1 MNKSFIRYI
10 ACAVVGIEGILL
22 LLASLV
28 GIIYNEWQYR
38 IYLMCGA
45 IYLLIGVI
53 SYYKKPQ
60 RSAFYA
66 KDGFVMV
73 ALSWIILSVC
83 GAIPIYLTGEI
94 PSYIDALFEIV
105 SGFTTTGSTIMLDV
119 EILCHA
125 SIFWR
130 LFTHWIG
137 GMGILVFVLAILPM
151 AGGYAINILKAE
163 SPGPNADR
171 MVSSVS
177 VTARYLYLIYGTIT
191 FVEMV
196 LLKISGL
203 PFFDSL
209 VLSFATAGTG
219 GFGILN
225 SSFGS
230 YSSAQQIIAGVFM
243 LLFGV
248 NFSIYY
254 GILVGKAKEMLK
266 SEELKVYAAI
276 VIGAI
281 ALITINI
288 ASYYT
293 NIFEALKHSFF
304 QVASIITTT
313 GFSSTD
319 FNLWPMFSKTILVTI
334 MFIGAMAGSTGGGI
348 KVSRIIILA
357 KDVKK
362 SVMHAIYPRRVRVI
376 KFEDKKVDD
385 DTIDQVKSFLALYA
399 TVFIVSLLIISL
411 DDFSYQVNFTAV
423 AATINNI
430 GPGLDM
436 IGPVG
441 NFAAFSNLSKIVLIF
456 DMLAGRLE
464 LLPMIILF
472 SPIFKLKIRK
482 REN

>member
-10 ACAVVGIEGILL
+10 AFAVIGIEGLLL

-28 GIIYNEWQYR
+28 GIIYKEKEF
-38 IYLMCGA
+38 L
-45 IYLLIGVI
+45 IYLLCGLFYFVLGAI
-53 SYYKKPQ
+53 SYFHKPKKI
-60 RSAFYA
+60 AFYA
-66 KDGFVMV
+66 KDGYVMV
-73 ALSWIILSVC
+73 ALSWIVLSVC
-83 GAIPIYLTGEI
+83 GAVPIYLTGEI

-105 SGFTTTGSTIMLDV
+105 SGFTTTGSTIMNDV

-137 GMGILVFVLAILPM
+137 GMGILVFVLAILPL

-177 VTARYLYLIYGTIT
+177 TTARYLYLIYGAIT
-191 FVEMV
+191 LIEMI

-230 YSSAQQIIAGVFM
+230 YTSIQQIIATVFM

-254 GILVGKAKEMLK
+254 GILVGKAREMLK
-266 SEELKVYAAI
+266 SEELKMYVAI
-276 VIGAI
+276 IIGAI
-281 ALITINI
+281 VLISLNI
-288 ASYYT
+288 IHYYT
-293 NIFEALKHSFF
+293 NIFEVLKHASF

-319 FNLWPMFSKTILVTI
+319 FNEWPMFSKTILVTL

-348 KVSRIIILA
+348 KVSRIILLA
-357 KDVKK
+357 KDVKN
-362 SVMHAIYPRRVRVI
+362 SVMTAINPRRVRVI
-376 KFEDKKVDD
+376 KFESKRVDD
-385 DTIDQVKSFLALYA
+385 ETMTSVKSFLALYVG
-399 TVFIVSLLIISL
+399 VFVVSLLIISL

-441 NFAAFSNLSKIVLIF
+441 NFAAFSNLSKIILIF

-472 SPIFKLKIRK
+472 SPIFKLKLR
-482 REN
+482 RRN

>member
-10 ACAVVGIEGILL
+10 AFAVIGIEGLLL

-28 GIIYNEWQYR
+28 GIIYKEKEF
-38 IYLMCGA
+38 L
-45 IYLLIGVI
+45 IYLLCGLFYFVLGAI
-53 SYYKKPQ
+53 SYFYKPKKI
-60 RSAFYA
+60 AFYA
-66 KDGFVMV
+66 KDGYVMV
-73 ALSWIILSVC
+73 ALSWIVLSVC
-83 GAIPIYLTGEI
+83 GAVPIYLTGEI

-105 SGFTTTGSTIMLDV
+105 SGFTTTGSTIMNDV

-137 GMGILVFVLAILPM
+137 GMGILVFVLAILPL

-177 VTARYLYLIYGTIT
+177 TTARYLYLIYGTIT
-191 FVEMV
+191 LIEMI

-230 YSSAQQIIAGVFM
+230 YTSIQQIIATVFM

-254 GILVGKAKEMLK
+254 GILVGKAREMLK
-266 SEELKVYAAI
+266 SEELKMYVAI
-276 VIGAI
+276 IIGAI
-281 ALITINI
+281 VLISLNI
-288 ASYYT
+288 IHYYT
-293 NIFEALKHSFF
+293 NIFEVLKHASF

-319 FNLWPMFSKTILVTI
+319 FNEWPMFSKTILVTL

-348 KVSRIIILA
+348 KVSRIILLA
-357 KDVKK
+357 KDVKN
-362 SVMHAIYPRRVRVI
+362 SVMTAINPRRVRVI
-376 KFEDKKVDD
+376 KFESKRVDD
-385 DTIDQVKSFLALYA
+385 ETMTSVKSFLALYVG
-399 TVFIVSLLIISL
+399 VFVVSLLIISL

-441 NFAAFSNLSKIVLIF
+441 NFAAFSNLSKIILIF

-472 SPIFKLKIRK
+472 SPIFKLKLR
-482 REN
+482 RRN

>member
-10 ACAVVGIEGILL
+10 ACAVIGVEGLLL

-28 GIIYNEWQYR
+28 GIIYKEQE
-38 IYLMCGA
+38 YLVYLLCGLVYVTIGA
-45 IYLLIGVI
+45 ISIT
-53 SYYKKPQ
+53 KKPKKI
-60 RSAFYA
+60 AFYA
-66 KDGFVMV
+66 KEGFIMV
-73 ALSWIILSVC
+73 ALSWIVLSVC
-83 GAIPIYLTGEI
+83 GALPIYLTGEI
-94 PSYIDALFEIV
+94 PNYIDALFEIV
-105 SGFTTTGSTIMLDV
+105 SGFTTTGSTIMNDV

-137 GMGILVFVLAILPM
+137 GMGILVFVLAILPL

-177 VTARYLYLIYGTIT
+177 NTARYLYLIYGTIT
-191 FVEMV
+191 LLEMI

-203 PFFDSL
+203 PLFDSL

-225 SSFGS
+225 ASFGS
-230 YSSAQQIIAGVFM
+230 YTSAQQIIATIFM

-254 GILVGKAKEMLK
+254 GILVGKTKEMLK
-266 SEELKVYAAI
+266 SEELKTYVFI
-276 VIGAI
+276 VIGATV
-281 ALITINI
+281 LISLNI
-288 ASYYT
+288 LNYYA
-293 NIFEALKHSFF
+293 NIFDVVKHASF

-319 FNLWPMFSKTILVTI
+319 FNEWPMFSKTILVTL

-357 KDVKK
+357 KDVKR
-362 SVMHAIYPRRVRVI
+362 SVMQAINPRRVRVV
-376 KFEDKKVDD
+376 KFESKRVDD
-385 DTIDQVKSFLALYA
+385 ETLNSIKSFLALYVG
-399 TVFIVSLLIISL
+399 VFVVSLFIISL
-411 DDFSYQVNFTAV
+411 DNFSYQENFTAV

-436 IGPVG
+436 IGPTG
-441 NFAAFSNLSKIVLIF
+441 NFANFSILSKIVLIF

-464 LLPMIILF
+464 LLPMIVLF
-472 SPIFKLKIRK
+472 SPLFRIKIK
-482 REN
+482 RNN

>member
-10 ACAVVGIEGILL
+10 AFAVIGIEGLLL

-28 GIIYNEWQYR
+28 GIIYKEKEF
-38 IYLMCGA
+38 L
-45 IYLLIGVI
+45 IYLLCGLFYFVLGAI
-53 SYYKKPQ
+53 SYFHKPKKI
-60 RSAFYA
+60 AFYA
-66 KDGFVMV
+66 KDGYVMV
-73 ALSWIILSVC
+73 ALSWIVLSVC
-83 GAIPIYLTGEI
+83 GAVPIYLTGEI

-105 SGFTTTGSTIMLDV
+105 SGFTTTGSTIMNDV

-137 GMGILVFVLAILPM
+137 GMGILVFVLAILPL

-177 VTARYLYLIYGTIT
+177 TTARYLYLIYGAIT
-191 FVEMV
+191 LIEMI

-230 YSSAQQIIAGVFM
+230 YTSIQQIIATVFM

-266 SEELKVYAAI
+266 SEELKMYVAI
-276 VIGAI
+276 IIGAI
-281 ALITINI
+281 VLISLNI
-288 ASYYT
+288 IHYYT
-293 NIFEALKHSFF
+293 NIFEVLKHASF

-319 FNLWPMFSKTILVTI
+319 FNEWPMFSKTILVTL

-348 KVSRIIILA
+348 KVSRIILLA
-357 KDVKK
+357 KDVKN
-362 SVMHAIYPRRVRVI
+362 SVMTAINPRRVRVI
-376 KFEDKKVDD
+376 KFESKRVDD
-385 DTIDQVKSFLALYA
+385 ETMTSVKSFLALYVG
-399 TVFIVSLLIISL
+399 VFVVSLLIISL

-441 NFAAFSNLSKIVLIF
+441 NFAAFSNLSKIILIF

-472 SPIFKLKIRK
+472 SPIFKLKLR
-482 REN
+482 RRN